1 LLTLE
6 KAKKALEAAEKKAA
20 ELNIKVSV
28 VIVDESGVIIAIHR
42 MDGAVSVSPM
52 FATAKAYTSG
62 TLGLPTGEIAK
73 YAGPDKPYYGVSDLD
88 GGKLTTVTGGL
99 PIVIAGKLSGGIGV
113 GGSYD
118 VTEDLAC
125 AQAGVDSIK

>member
-1 LLTLE
+1 MLTLE

-125 AQAGVDSIK
+125 AQAGVYSIK

>member
-1 LLTLE
+1 MLTLE